1 MSRYFL
7 AVDFDN
13 EIREKINRIVKNYQK
28 SEEQSY
34 HHQIRWI
41 PNSNWHLTLA
51 FLGHVDA
58 SKVTQLSLDLKLLK
72 NKKCS
77 LNFTKCEVFPAR
89 KPSVIALR
97 AQANESINQL
107 KEDINSVLRGLG
119 ITHSDKKLL
128 PHISIARI
136 KSGINLAPQDIN
148 LRLQLTNITLF
159 KSLPSHKGVRYECLE
174 RVEL

>member
-7 AVDFDN
+7 AVDFDD
-13 EIREKINRIVKNYQK
+13 EIREKIHRIVRHYKT
-28 SEEQSY
+28 SDEQSCS
-34 HHQIRWI
+34 HQVRWI
-41 PNSNWHLTLA
+41 PSSNWHLTLA
-51 FLGHVDA
+51 FLGHVEVNKLA
-58 SKVTQLSLDLKLLK
+58 QLSGYLKLLK
-72 NKKCS
+72 SKKRS
-77 LNFTKCEVFPAR
+77 LKLNFTKCEAFPAR

-107 KEDINSVLRGLG
+107 EEDISSMLSELG
-119 ITHSDKKLL
+119 IAHSNKKLL

-136 KSGINLAPQDIN
+136 NPSPQNID

-159 KSLPSHKGVRYECLE
+159 KSLSSHKGVRYERLE